1 MTGVL
6 YELGLPPTL
15 IPQFG
20 QNAEPSLTA
29 VPQLGQYFILIPP
42 RPSISAINPDACG
55 GFDAAHRAQSTKY
68 EC

>member
-6 YELGLPPTL
+6 YELGLPPTR

-29 VPQLGQYFILIPP
+29 VPQLGQYFILISSPGIDFGNKP
-42 RPSISAINPDACG
+42 GRLRR
-55 GFDAAHRAQSTKY
+55 F
-68 EC
+68 